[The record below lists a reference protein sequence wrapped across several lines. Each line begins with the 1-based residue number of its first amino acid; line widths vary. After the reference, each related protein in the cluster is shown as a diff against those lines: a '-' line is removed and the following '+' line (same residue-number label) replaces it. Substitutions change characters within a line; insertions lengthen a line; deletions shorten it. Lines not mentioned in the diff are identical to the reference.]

1 MKAIAPSPTNA
12 SSVALPARA
21 KRLFPL
27 LLLLVVP
34 GAAAFAQV
42 KPAAPTS
49 QPAASA
55 AAKEEAMKQLLDY
68 SRPGSNHALLGS
80 LVGSWT
86 FQDAA
91 RPFVKGTVRRTPLY
105 GGRFYTVAITGG
117 KLQVPVA
124 DGKME
129 EQNYQGQQTEGYD
142 NARRQFVTT
151 ALNNHI
157 GSGIETQTGTY
168 DAARKAFTYEW
179 ESELIPGQRQ
189 KNKRVLRLIDSSHY
203 AEDYYETRNGAEV
216 KVRELVYTKAKED

>member
-1 MKAIAPSPTNA
+1 MKASIPSPDTA
-12 SSVALPARA
+12 CSAAQLAGA

-34 GAAAFAQV
+34 SAAAFAQA
-42 KPAAPTS
+42 KPAAPAS

-55 AAKEEAMKQLLDY
+55 AKEETMKQLLDY
-68 SRPGSNHALLGS
+68 SRPGSNHALLSS

-117 KLQVPVA
+117 NLQVPVA

-129 EQNYQGQQTEGYD
+129 EQNYQGMQTEGYD
-142 NARRQFVTT
+142 NGRRQFVTT
-151 ALNNHI
+151 SINNHI

-179 ESELIPGQRQ
+179 ESELITGQRQ
-189 KNKRVLRLIDSSHY
+189 KNKRVLRLIDTSHY
-203 AEDYYETRNGAEV
+203 AEDYYEIRNGAEV
-216 KVRELVYTKAKED
+216 KVRELVYTKTKEE